1 MMPKTT
7 KSKDKPKDHELE
19 ALNHLTET
27 MKIVNSMQS
36 NMQILNDNMQGAI
49 DQIEEIQAIVNKMR
63 DRMGI

>member
-1 MMPKTT
+1 MPKTT

-36 NMQILNDNMQGAI
+36 NMQILNYNMQGAI

>member
-1 MMPKTT
+1 MPKTT

-27 MKIVNSMQS
+27 MKIVKSMQS

>member
-1 MMPKTT
+1 MPKTT